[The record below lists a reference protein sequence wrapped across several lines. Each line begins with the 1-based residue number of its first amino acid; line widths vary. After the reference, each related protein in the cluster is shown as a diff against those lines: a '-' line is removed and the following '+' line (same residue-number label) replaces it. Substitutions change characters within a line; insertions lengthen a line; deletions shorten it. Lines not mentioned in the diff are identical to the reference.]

1 MARPT
6 RSAAAPPAPRHA
18 PRLDI
23 QGLRAVAVGLV
34 VLYHLRPDVLTG
46 GFVGVDVFFVISGF
60 LIVGSLGREAA
71 RTGTISLTDFY
82 TKRIRRLLPASA
94 LVLLVTM
101 VATIVLMPVSRWQ
114 GTAEGLV
121 AAALQVQNW
130 ALALS
135 GGYGAATEAVSPL
148 QHYWSLAV
156 EEQFYLVAPLLLM
169 GLCWLAGRLARP
181 RMGVL
186 VTGVVVLTVASFV
199 HSVTFSLSSHDTA
212 YFATTTRMWELT
224 VGGLLALLGARM
236 RLAPAARAVSGWV
249 GLGAIAVSALTF
261 TTAMA
266 FPGWLAIVPVLGA
279 VLVIVAGMP
288 SVTPEAPAGLVPR
301 MLGRKP
307 MTYVG
312 DISYSL
318 YLWHW
323 PVIVFFGFLV
333 QRPPTKVE
341 CLLLLALSFSLAHA
355 STRFVEEPFRSSS
368 GARTARATTPRGAFR
383 LAGVLVAVSLVAGAL
398 PWAYVVHRQGQLGD
412 QRLDA
417 QHPGGVD
424 VLPDTAPR
432 YDGVPVIPDPAVAT
446 DDRPVVDAD
455 ECAVYDPREMDLA
468 DACVYGDAS
477 SPLTV
482 VLAGDSHASQFSTAL
497 DDIGTSQGW
506 RVQSLSRNGCPFGA
520 SPAITPTRT
529 DIDCTDA
536 NRLTRDQILGIK
548 PSLVV
553 TSAMNPVGYQAAHD
567 WHWESWDAQVAG
579 YRELWQ
585 PLLDAGIRI
594 AVIRDAPTPDYV
606 GPECVERH
614 GADATECSMSRAE
627 AIDEQPDPA
636 VAAAEGMDGVHVVDL
651 TDHLCNTEI
660 CPGVIG
666 NVLVYR
672 DNHLTDTF
680 ATSLAEPLSRALTD
694 LV

>member
-1 MARPT
+1 MA
-6 RSAAAPPAPRHA
+6 PATLRTPRHK

-23 QGLRAVAVGLV
+23 QGLRAIAVGLV
-34 VLYHLRPDVLTG
+34 VAYHLRPDVLSG

-71 RTGTISLTDFY
+71 RTGTISLIDFY
-82 TKRIRRLLPASA
+82 TKRIRRLLPAST

-101 VATIVLMPVSRWQ
+101 LATIVLMPVSRWQ

-121 AAALQVQNW
+121 AAALQAQNW

-135 GGYGAATEAVSPL
+135 SGYGAATEAVSPL

-169 GLCWLAGRLARP
+169 ALCWLAGRIGRP
-181 RMGVL
+181 RASVL
-186 VTGVVVLTVASFV
+186 VAGLVVLTVASFA
-199 HSVTFSLSSHDTA
+199 HSVTFSLSHHDTA

-224 VGGLLALLGARM
+224 AGGLLALLGAHI
-236 RLAPAARAVSGWV
+236 RLTPVARAVAGWA
-249 GLGAIAVSALTF
+249 GLGGIALSALTF

-266 FPGWLAIVPVLGA
+266 FPGWVALVPVLGA
-279 VLVIVAGMP
+279 VLVIVAG
-288 SVTPEAPAGLVPR
+288 TPADPDAPVGLVPR
-301 MLGRKP
+301 LLSTRL

-312 DISYSL
+312 DTSYSL

-323 PVIVFFGFLV
+323 PVIVFSGFLM

-341 CLLLLALSFSLAHA
+341 CLLLIALSLGLAHVA
-355 STRFVEEPFRSSS
+355 TRYVEQPFRSSS
-368 GARTARATTPRGAFR
+368 GTRTARAVTPRGAFR
-383 LAGVLVAVSLVAGAL
+383 LAGALVAASLVCGAL

-417 QHPGGVD
+417 QHPGGAD
-424 VLPDTAPR
+424 VLPNPVPR
-432 YDGVPVIPDPAVAT
+432 YDGVPVIPDPAVGA

-455 ECAVYDPREMDLA
+455 DCAVYDPRTMDLE

-482 VLAGDSHASQFSTAL
+482 VLTGDSHALQYSTAL
-497 DDIGTSQGW
+497 DQIGESQGW
-506 RVQSLSRNGCPFGA
+506 RVQTLSRNGCPFGA

-529 DIDCTDA
+529 DIDCTEA
-536 NRLTRDQILGIK
+536 NKLTRDQILGIK

-553 TSAMNPVGYQAAHD
+553 TSAMNPVGYESTHE
-567 WHWESWDAQVAG
+567 WYWESWDAQVAG

-585 PLLDAGIRI
+585 PLLDAGIRV
-594 AVIRDAPTPDYV
+594 AVIRDVPTPDYV
-606 GPECVERH
+606 GPECVELH
-614 GADATECSMSRAE
+614 GPDAAECSMSRTE
-627 AIDEQPDPA
+627 AVDEQPDPA
-636 VAAAEGMDGVHVVDL
+636 VAAAEGLDGVHVVDL
-651 TDHLCNTEI
+651 TDHLCNREV

-680 ATSLAEPLSRALTD
+680 ATSLAEPMSRALTD